1 MLRSEDIFL
10 KQENLSEAPQSMI
23 VNNTLL
29 RTDSPTGMSGLKA
42 SSNGE
47 TSQNQQLGEVLRSHT
62 INYNGN
68 TYAGSDMQR
77 EYEIKILT
85 KRNKEPLGTNDCLL
99 HLQCFMYTQRIY
111 NLKVNDH
118 FYFLQTRRLCWMK
131 KNKILIR
138 DGNNI
143 QLF

>member
-1 MLRSEDIFL
+1 
-10 KQENLSEAPQSMI
+10 
-23 VNNTLL
+23 
-29 RTDSPTGMSGLKA
+29 
-42 SSNGE
+42 
-47 TSQNQQLGEVLRSHT
+47 
-62 INYNGN
+62 
-68 TYAGSDMQR
+68 MQR

-85 KRNKEPLGTNDCLL
+85 KKNKEPLGTNDCLL

>member
-85 KRNKEPLGTNDCLL
+85 KKIRNLWGRMIV
-99 HLQCFMYTQRIY
+99 FYTY
-111 NLKVNDH
+111 SA
-118 FYFLQTRRLCWMK
+118 LCTPK
-131 KNKILIR
+131 GFII
-138 DGNNI
+138 
-143 QLF
+143 